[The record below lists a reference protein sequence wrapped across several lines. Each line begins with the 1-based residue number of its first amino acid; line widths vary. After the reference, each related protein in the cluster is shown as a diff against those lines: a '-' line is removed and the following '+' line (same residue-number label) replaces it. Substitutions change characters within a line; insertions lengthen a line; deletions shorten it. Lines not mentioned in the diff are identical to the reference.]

1 MPDLSIFPLIHQQ
14 YLKGLWNKD
23 RDHFWRIY
31 NELLRSKNIH
41 VQDEENPASISHDK
55 APPRGGPVVD
65 IRAQRGLL
73 ELNPPPRPQWE
84 EFVEQ
89 SQVKALELLRVFK
102 LPIKAYEVMQ
112 TARVVASKH
121 TFELPSLKPFLE
133 ALLETH
139 PIKAEGLTREVALL
153 LLHLGCW
160 VGLKRGYHPI
170 TGEVSFHIP
179 QTLLGAY
186 LWPNKQP
193 ETQRKSLKRALDK
206 LAAQGFV
213 SYMGRMGNAKKY
225 EVLPDGTKKEVGW
238 MPDGTV
244 FNVRL
249 RPGRV
254 RPLNRDDLALED
266 WRDLDSDIRSGRTV
280 NRLLSSRMSHS
291 EKAVDRLVSEQELKE
306 WALPPVL
313 KASRSLTEWDIH
325 PDRVHALLRNTI
337 QDVKFSTNSTRMQFI
352 GAAAGAISK
361 NLMDEHSRWMYFK
374 LLGGA
379 RVLLERGVNR
389 FDQLQAHIGQ
399 VLYEYGA
406 GQAHKPGAVLITRL
420 KESGLWEE
428 LSRAWEGCTW
438 KHKAPPDGQP
448 PGGEA

>member
-1 MPDLSIFPLIHQQ
+1 MPDLSIFPQMHQQ
-14 YLKGLWNKD
+14 HLRNLWNKD
-23 RDHFWRIY
+23 RDHFWRFY
-31 NELLRSKNIH
+31 NELLRSKNIS
-41 VQDEENPASISHDK
+41 VQNEEKRGSISHDK
-55 APPRGGPVVD
+55 APPNEGSRVD
-65 IRAQRGLL
+65 IRAQKGLL
-73 ELNPPPRPQWE
+73 ELNPPQKPQWE
-84 EFVEQ
+84 LFAEQ
-89 SQVKALELLRVFK
+89 SQSRALELVRVFK
-102 LPIKAYEVMQ
+102 LPIKAFEVMQ
-112 TARVVASKH
+112 TARVVAGKH
-121 TFELPSLKPFLE
+121 TFDLPSLKPFLE
-133 ALLETH
+133 ALLQTH
-139 PIKAEGLTREVALL
+139 NLQAEGLTRDVALL
-153 LLHLGCW
+153 LLHLACW

-186 LWPNKQP
+186 LWPGKQA

-213 SYMGRMGNAKKY
+213 SYLGRMGNAKKY

-249 RPGRV
+249 RPGRI

-266 WRDLDSDIRSGRTV
+266 WRDLDGDIRSGRTV
-280 NRLLSSRMSHS
+280 NRLLSSKMSHS
-291 EKAVDRLVSEQELKE
+291 EKTVEGLVSEEEIKE

-313 KASRSLTEWDIH
+313 KASSSLTEWDIH
-325 PDRVHALLRNTI
+325 PDRVHALLRNVV

-420 KESGLWEE
+420 KESGLWDE
-428 LSRAWEGCTW
+428 LSRAWESCTW
-438 KHKAPPDGQP
+438 KHKAPPDDLP
-448 PGGEA
+448 PGVE